1 MNEHMTLPLDIG
13 LELALPGL
21 ADTAIFQRLE
31 SNVRTYCRHF
41 PVVFQRASGAELFDE
56 RGKRYLDFFAGAG
69 ALNYGHNPPRI
80 REQLIAYLMRDGILH
95 GLDMHTVA
103 KRDFLERFH
112 EVILAPR
119 QLDYKVQFC
128 GPTGANAV
136 EAAIKLA
143 RMVTGRGNI
152 GFFSGGWHGLSLGA
166 LSATANRR
174 HRESAAVALGNTA
187 VLPYPAGPRP
197 FPEALG
203 HIENMLVDPNSGFDM
218 PAALILETVQAEGG
232 IYIAPHD
239 FLRGLARLCRQHD
252 ILLIVDDIQAGC
264 GRTGRFFSFEAAG
277 IIPDLVCLSK
287 SIGGCGLPMSLVLMR
302 PELDQWKPGDHTG
315 TFRGNQLAFLAA
327 TAALDYW
334 NDQALGLHIA
344 GHARLIEAALRSG
357 LGAMHPAPGHRG
369 VGMLWGVDLEAHGGG
384 AAATRVAQ
392 ACFHKGLII
401 ETCGRGGSVIKLLPP
416 LNIDTEQL
424 EEGLAILIAALRE
437 ACAA

>member
-1 MNEHMTLPLDIG
+1 MTLSLNLD
-13 LELALPGL
+13 LALPGR
-21 ADTAIFQRLE
+21 DDMAIFSSLE

-41 PVVFQRASGAELFDE
+41 PAVFQRASGAEMFDE
-56 RGKRYLDFFAGAG
+56 RGKRFLDFFAGAG
-69 ALNYGHNPPRI
+69 ALNYGHNPPHI

-103 KRDFLERFH
+103 KRDFLERLRD
-112 EVILAPR
+112 VILAPR

-143 RMVTGRGNI
+143 RMVTGRASI

-166 LSATANRR
+166 LAATANRR
-174 HRESAAVALGNTA
+174 HRASAAVALANTA
-187 VLPYPAGPRP
+187 VLPYPVGPRP
-197 FPEALG
+197 FPDALA
-203 HIENMLVDPNSGFDM
+203 HIENMLVDPNSGFDT

-239 FLRGLARLCRQHD
+239 FLRGLARLCRQHG

-277 IIPDLVCLSK
+277 ITPDLVCLSK

-334 NDQALGLHIA
+334 RGQELGLRIA
-344 GHARLIEAALRSG
+344 GHARSIDAALQSG
-357 LGAMHPAPGHRG
+357 LGALHPAPAHRG
-369 VGMLWGVDLEAHGGG
+369 VGMLWGVDLSAHGGG
-384 AAATRVAQ
+384 AAAARVSQ
-392 ACFHKGLII
+392 ACFQKGLII
-401 ETCGRGGSVIKLLPP
+401 ETCGRGGSVVKLLPP
-416 LNIDTEQL
+416 LTIDTPQL
-424 EEGLAILIAALRE
+424 EEGLSILICAVHE
-437 ACAA
+437 ACA